1 MMEIQNLF
9 SLHKVTIH
17 GKELK
22 LKDFPDTA
30 DAGVPDKVPDI
41 PAVLTIKYVLGKK
54 ELGIHWDNANPYKKT
69 FVVRVEHVT
78 GLLPLCKT
86 TKNSTKVDV
95 TSIDTTRSSL
105 FTVKVTV
112 QTGEDNIT
120 KEQWDAMKGQTI
132 DFRNEDV
139 TINKYRMNPSHS
151 LYPIDKFRLEI
162 CDKYKTIYDLFALFP
177 ELENE
182 KFLESSADISN
193 RLNTLMAGGAVPW
206 EYLKIPVSW
215 NTLEYR
221 RKVLVILQKA
231 IPPAQSMQ
239 AKVDSL
245 YYADIINK
253 PYAIDPAKG
262 GSQRMTGAKRPY
274 HALTTIPTQLD
285 STFVNR
291 GNQYKAEQIKK
302 IINTSTWKNSQKYFK
317 KNSVV
322 YGKEFHEFIYLD
334 NRLEREACDTL
345 RRIDRLLRLS
355 KERGHPVLNKDVA
368 APYNYST
375 NTSTHRYTTF
385 GVNNYDRTQSY
396 PPVQPAPLIMAAEED
411 GESTSVKVEDS
422 QPPFDRRDMV
432 KRTKL
437 VKVLKVNTGNND
449 IYYNHPLYRSKEKK
463 NSNDDIQSYG
473 GPPPSPPPPL
483 GPPPPPPLG
492 PKRRLT
498 QPRLTKEEVKT
509 KIRLLQEEIANLEQS
524 NNLNDLVKIFTN
536 LSEIIKLQIFSSDNA
551 KLKELLEEQLLLV
564 QKALKLIK
572 EAAPNA
578 KMYKSVKAS
587 LDLDLELSKKQKA
600 FEPQVTKFDNS
611 MDVIGEEFRRIRRKI
626 EEINAK
632 DPQLYKL
639 MAERRKLM
647 EQFDELANQS
657 NPDDD
662 EIQKQLGELSRK
674 IGEKTDQID
683 EEEKKKSV

>member
-1 MMEIQNLF
+1 MTTRLRAGVNDDEIWARLRADVDAATIDPTVKAELKALLDFEESKVIKYKTASAPFDIESTQYTKFGGCINRLKGTKDGVLTFADDGEKIEEIMMEIQNLF

-30 DAGVPDKVPDI
+30 DRGVPDKVPDI

-69 FVVRVEHVT
+69 FVVRVEHAT
-78 GLLPLCKT
+78 GLLPLRKT

-95 TSIDTTRSSL
+95 TSIDTTDSSL

-120 KEQWDAMKGQTI
+120 DRQWRAMKGQTI

-162 CDKYKTIYDLFALFP
+162 CDKYKTIYDLFALWP
-177 ELENE
+177 EYENDN
-182 KFLESSADISN
+182 FLTMCNTVSN
-193 RLNTLMAGGAVPW
+193 ALKGLMNPDNFEFVPW
-206 EYLKIPVSW
+206 EYLKIPVDW
-215 NTLEYR
+215 NTLGYR
-221 RKVLVILQKA
+221 QKVLIILQKA
-231 IPPAQSMQ
+231 IPPNESMQ

-262 GSQRMTGAKRPY
+262 GSQRMTGAKRPH

-291 GNQYKAEQIKK
+291 GNQEKAKQIKDL
-302 IINTSTWKNSQKYFK
+302 IQRSTWKNSQKYFK

-355 KERGHPVLNKDVA
+355 KERGYPVLNKDVA
-368 APYNYST
+368 APHNYST
-375 NTSTHRYTTF
+375 NTSTHRDTTF

-396 PPVQPAPLIMAAEED
+396 PPVQPAPLVMAAEGD
-411 GESTSVKVEDS
+411 GESTSIRVEDS
-422 QPPFDRRDMV
+422 QPPFDRRDMI

-437 VKVLKVNTGNND
+437 VKVLKAETNTKD
-449 IYYNHPLYRSKEKK
+449 IYYNHPLYRSKQKK
-463 NSNDDIQSYG
+463 DSDFAIQ
-473 GPPPSPPPPL
+473 
-483 GPPPPPPLG
+483 
-492 PKRRLT
+492 
-498 QPRLTKEEVKT
+498 
-509 KIRLLQEEIANLEQS
+509 
-524 NNLNDLVKIFTN
+524 
-536 LSEIIKLQIFSSDNA
+536 QI
-551 KLKELLEEQLLLV
+551 Q
-564 QKALKLIK
+564 
-572 EAAPNA
+572 
-578 KMYKSVKAS
+578 
-587 LDLDLELSKKQKA
+587 
-600 FEPQVTKFDNS
+600 
-611 MDVIGEEFRRIRRKI
+611 
-626 EEINAK
+626 
-632 DPQLYKL
+632 
-639 MAERRKLM
+639 
-647 EQFDELANQS
+647 
-657 NPDDD
+657 
-662 EIQKQLGELSRK
+662 
-674 IGEKTDQID
+674 
-683 EEEKKKSV
+683 